1 MAATFS
7 IITITYNAE
16 EELPATL
23 ASVAEQTCTDYEYLV
38 VDGASSDG
46 TVALAQRSGIE
57 GIRIVSER
65 DGGLY
70 DAMNKGIALATGKY
84 LIFMNAGEIK
94 TAASIVKN
102 INTPSK
108 TANSKEP
115 RIILV

>member
-1 MAATFS
+1 MQNIENGKIAICISKIWCSRDFILIFASKLQRMAATFS

-38 VDGASSDG
+38 VDGASTDG

-70 DAMNKGIALATGKY
+70 DAMNKGIALATGK
-84 LIFMNAGEIK
+84 
-94 TAASIVKN
+94 
-102 INTPSK
+102 
-108 TANSKEP
+108 
-115 RIILV
+115 